1 MSGRGVLLALAGL
14 VTSAWWLLG
23 LLGGRAAAR
32 VVTGGALRFDEAVVG
47 AAYVATHLALVVL
60 VPSCLLAALL
70 LTAWSALD
78 AWRARAHSTASQ
90 VTSTA
95 L

>member
-14 VTSAWWLLG
+14 VTSAWVVLG

-32 VVTGGALRFDEAVVG
+32 VVAGGAMRFDEAVVG
-47 AAYVATHLALVVL
+47 AAYVAAHLGVVVV

-70 LTAWSALD
+70 LTAW
-78 AWRARAHSTASQ
+78 ARLIRVRSGAR
-90 VTSTA
+90 VR
-95 L
+95 